1 MTLKEKKE
9 EFLNIET
16 WEEFDRR
23 RLEFAGLKMTD
34 KEVSLLSSGT
44 LPGYPGVIHSSFVT
58 QPPDLLSWFYA
69 YHGLRFV

>member
-9 EFLNIET
+9 EFLKIET

-34 KEVSLLSSGT
+34 KEVREHFCSIAPRCTSSKEELHVKRPDGT
-44 LPGYPGVIHSSFVT
+44 LVI
-58 QPPDLLSWFYA
+58 
-69 YHGLRFV
+69 GK